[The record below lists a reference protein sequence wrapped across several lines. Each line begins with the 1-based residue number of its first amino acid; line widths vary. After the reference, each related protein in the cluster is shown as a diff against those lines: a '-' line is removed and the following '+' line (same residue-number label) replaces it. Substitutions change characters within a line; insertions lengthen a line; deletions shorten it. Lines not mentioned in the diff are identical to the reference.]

1 MPTKKGQKFKHYPE
15 ALKVEAVRLF
25 IEDGWCYRKITE
37 HLEIHE
43 SG

>member
-15 ALKVEAVRLF
+15 ALKVEAFRLF
-25 IEDGWCYRKITE
+25 FEDGWCYRKITE